1 MVGKTTPIT
10 RQDEI
15 RFKVIQ
21 EYCGCL
27 CCLIETQNPGYE
39 DIAHTTIEHVTDRGR
54 RLADP
59 HQATIGL
66 CPWHHQAVPWNGLT
80 KKEMGLILGPSLAQG
95 RKLFEERYGDEV
107 EVLLP
112 LQDQVIIWFA
122 EDPWPEYT
130 IPAKVRQRI
139 RAKWTEMKNAP

>member
-1 MVGKTTPIT
+1 M
-10 RQDEI
+10 
-15 RFKVIQ
+15 
-21 EYCGCL
+21 
-27 CCLIETQNPGYE
+27 
-39 DIAHTTIEHVTDRGR
+39 
-54 RLADP
+54 
-59 HQATIGL
+59 
-66 CPWHHQAVPWNGLT
+66 PWNGLT

-130 IPAKVRQRI
+130 IPAEVRQRI
-139 RAKWTEMKNAP
+139 RAKWTEMKNIP